1 MYYEFYIGQFFLEQF
16 LSGLLMLLAAGKLS
30 RASPSRLRLVLGS
43 LAGAAGMSVLVCLGW
58 PGLYPVCFCAA
69 AAFTFW
75 RRPLR
80 KEWRGNLSATLCL
93 LAVTVFFGGALEA
106 IIALLPLPLT
116 AAFFAAYAAV
126 SVLSGFLQK
135 KIRAAENTAMVQI
148 SLENRN
154 LALEGL
160 LDTGNLLTE
169 PMTGHPVSIAE
180 EQAIAPLLGDG
191 WEERQGFCLIPYH
204 SLSISKHR
212 SENRVLRRT
221 DAGLRKLNAGSAQ
234 MRRIRV
240 NTGAA
245 QWQIFCESLRRN
257 LRRSLPGTFFPQRS
271 GLQAFKKIY
280 PPASSAPPDAGQSG
294 GCQSRTLPGKEAP
307 LLPFYQEARLKTRQ
321 KNGFFPLPRRK

>member
-1 MYYEFYIGQFFLEQF
+1 MYYEFYIDQFFLEQF
-16 LSGLLMLLAAGKLS
+16 FCGFLLLLAAGKLS
-30 RASPSRLRLVLGS
+30 RASPSCFRLVLGS
-43 LAGAAGMSVLVCLGW
+43 LAGAAWMSVLICLGW

-106 IIALLPLPLT
+106 ITALLPLPLT
-116 AAFFAAYAAV
+116 AAFFAAYAAI
-126 SVLSGFLQK
+126 SVLSAFLQK
-135 KIRAAENTAMVQI
+135 KIRVAENTAMVQI

-180 EQAIAPLLGDG
+180 EQAVAPLLGDG

-204 SLSISKHR
+204 SLGTDSGW
-212 SENRVLRRT
+212 LRGVT
-221 DAGLRKLNAGSAQ
+221 FDEMTVT
-234 MRRIRV
+234 MRRGSRVIRRPV
-240 NTGAA
+240 IALYEG
-245 QWQIFCESLRRN
+245 
-257 LRRSLPGTFFPQRS
+257 
-271 GLQAFKKIY
+271 KV
-280 PPASSAPPDAGQSG
+280 SAGNGYRVIVHP
-294 GCQSRTLPGKEAP
+294 EHAP
-307 LLPFYQEARLKTRQ
+307 
-321 KNGFFPLPRRK
+321 